1 MDGTRAYFSNTG
13 SYLSLTAPGTTSSPA
28 SPRPPTGRIAELPWE
43 SPGYYGWASGTSF
56 SAPEVAGVSDLVWG
70 VNPRLTAQQVASV
83 LEQSATGDGWNP
95 QLGWGALNAAAAVEL
110 ARVTP
115 GKALLRVKRS
125 HRRP

>member
-28 SPRPPTGRIAELPWE
+28 SPRPPTGRI
-43 SPGYYGWASGTSF
+43 
-56 SAPEVAGVSDLVWG
+56 
-70 VNPRLTAQQVASV
+70 ASV